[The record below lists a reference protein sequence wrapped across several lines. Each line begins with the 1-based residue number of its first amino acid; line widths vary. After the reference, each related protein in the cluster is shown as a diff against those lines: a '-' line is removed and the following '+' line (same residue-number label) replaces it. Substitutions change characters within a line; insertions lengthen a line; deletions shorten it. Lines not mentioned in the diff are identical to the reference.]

1 MGKTLDKV
9 EERAKAL
16 DELQS
21 EYQDTLKWCIE
32 EINKCIVTLTDD
44 VHNIMVATREHVHN
58 INERAGDLK

>member
-21 EYQDTLKWCIE
+21 EYQDALKWCIE
-32 EINKCIVTLTDD
+32 EINKCIVTLTED
-44 VHNIMVATREHVHN
+44 VHNIMVATREHIHN